1 MELIATNN
9 WPRRVWGNIDGTTRA
24 FVYFQAM
31 DFLTTVLGF
40 RLGASE
46 ANPFISL
53 LMHTGSIS
61 GVLISKLLALVLGGG
76 CIYFGKRR
84 VLRQATYW
92 YAVLVMWNLVVVLVA
107 LCRIR
112 G

>member
-9 WPRRVWGNIDGTTRA
+9 CPRRVWGNIDGTTQA

-31 DFLTTVLGF
+31 DFITTVLGF
-40 RLGASE
+40 RLGAGE
-46 ANPFISL
+46 ANPFVSL
-53 LMHTGSIS
+53 LMHAGSIT
-61 GVLISKLLALVLGGG
+61 GVFISKLVALVLGGI

-84 VLRQATYW
+84 LLRRATYW
-92 YAVLVMWNLVVVLVA
+92 YAALVMWNLLVVLAA
-107 LCRIR
+107 LGKIQ